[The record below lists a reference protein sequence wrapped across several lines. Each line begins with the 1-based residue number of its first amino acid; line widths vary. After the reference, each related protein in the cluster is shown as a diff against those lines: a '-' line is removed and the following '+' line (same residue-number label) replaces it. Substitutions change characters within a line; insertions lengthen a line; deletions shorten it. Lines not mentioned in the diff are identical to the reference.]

1 MAQGLDSLPLLA
13 TLPHPKV
20 VVVELVE
27 QGGEV
32 EVGKA
37 VLSEQAF
44 YPFRKSALGYP
55 LCQSLACGRTR
66 VVGG

>member
-27 QGGEV
+27 QCGEAIIDERNAQQNHTTKV
-32 EVGKA
+32 
-37 VLSEQAF
+37 
-44 YPFRKSALGYP
+44 
-55 LCQSLACGRTR
+55 LACLRSMPILSA
-66 VVGG
+66 